1 MLTKFDIDF
10 SFHQQLS
17 LNVVKLWYI
26 TRGERK
32 KKKKETLKNL
42 CRYGKVKSKEEKGKH
57 CHDSF
62 KKNNN
67 SR

>member
-10 SFHQQLS
+10 FIS
-17 LNVVKLWYI
+17 LATIFECSKNLVHNQK
-26 TRGERK
+26 GKK

-42 CRYGKVKSKEEKGKH
+42 CRYGKVKSKEQKGKH

-67 SR
+67 SH

>member
-32 KKKKETLKNL
+32 KKKERNPQESVPL
-42 CRYGKVKSKEEKGKH
+42 RKSEKQRGE
-57 CHDSF
+57 
-62 KKNNN
+62 
-67 SR
+67 R